1 MKSKAMCVVDVK
13 PKTNVL
19 TFWVKNSDEF
29 ELDMNP
35 ETDERKPG
43 FTGIPSPQGGGYM
56 GKQ

>member
-1 MKSKAMCVVDVK
+1 MCVVDVK